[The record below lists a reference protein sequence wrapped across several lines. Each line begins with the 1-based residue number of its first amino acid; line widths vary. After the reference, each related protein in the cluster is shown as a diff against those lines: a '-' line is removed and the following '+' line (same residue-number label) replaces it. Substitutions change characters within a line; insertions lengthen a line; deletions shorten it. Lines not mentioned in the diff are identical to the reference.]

1 MNILSLLLWPEGSF
15 ILHCMS
21 LMVPYFTQ
29 SWTPHSFR
37 GFVETCC
44 HCLLAC
50 LNMLWLKTTAWG
62 GKADGMW
69 LDSVSG
75 MQKLAGTFTSHNFS
89 RAKGTYQNWDLHRTH
104 RHPRLKLWSCS
115 AVQILLN
122 SISIFQFKVF
132 QIHWV
137 TPQLMHKPAQFLAD
151 GNKTVSILQHWQR
164 TIKYGWTL
172 SYVSYVSS
180 DFFQMQ
186 WQPFR
191 ILQKIGCWRSASQ
204 IILLCTEWGPII
216 STLCRSSLTD
226 HRIMES

>member
-1 MNILSLLLWPEGSF
+1 MSDSERSCLYWRAEYPSVDIYYWLAQEQWIYCLYSWPEGSL

-21 LMVPYFTQ
+21 LMVACFTQ

-44 HCLLAC
+44 HCLLVC

-62 GKADGMW
+62 EKADGMW

-75 MQKLAGTFTSHNFS
+75 MEKLAGTFTSHNFG
-89 RAKGTYQNWDLHRTH
+89 RAKGTYQSWDLHRTH

-122 SISIFQFKVF
+122 CISIFQFKVF

-137 TPQLMHKPAQFLAD
+137 TPQFMHSPAQVLAD
-151 GNKTVSILQHWQR
+151 GNKTVSILQHWQNYKIWLDLVVCVVCKLR
-164 TIKYGWTL
+164 VL
-172 SYVSYVSS
+172 SNAKTFHNVA
-180 DFFQMQ
+180 
-186 WQPFR
+186 
-191 ILQKIGCWRSASQ
+191 KK
-204 IILLCTEWGPII
+204 
-216 STLCRSSLTD
+216 
-226 HRIMES
+226 

>member
-1 MNILSLLLWPEGSF
+1 MNKLLLLIWPQGSL
-15 ILHCMS
+15 ILCCMS

-44 HCLLAC
+44 HCLLVC

-75 MQKLAGTFTSHNFS
+75 MQKLAGTFTSHNIG

-104 RHPRLKLWSCS
+104 RHPSLKLWSWS
-115 AVQILLN
+115 DAQILLN
-122 SISIFQFKVF
+122 SISIFHFKVF

-137 TPQLMHKPAQFLAD
+137 TPQFMHSPAQVLAD
-151 GNKTVSILQHWQR
+151 GNKTVSILQHWR
-164 TIKYGWTL
+164 RIIKYGWTL

-180 DFFQMQ
+180 GLFQMQ
-186 WQPFR
+186 RRLFT
-191 ILQKIGCWRSASQ
+191 IL
-204 IILLCTEWGPII
+204 
-216 STLCRSSLTD
+216 
-226 HRIMES
+226 